1 MAKYDLGKF
10 KQKIS
15 PREGDEVKQKAASR
29 FNIADEV
36 LGITDNQEEDV
47 VPKSFARI
55 VRKTFS
61 IPENELQL
69 IGKVREKALN
79 KRVVLADSEIVR
91 IGLLIASELSDEKLE
106 EIAGRLEKM
115 PMGRPS
121 TKSKKK

>member
-15 PREGDEVKQKAASR
+15 PREGDEVKKKAASR
-29 FNIADEV
+29 FNVADEV
-36 LGITDNQEEDV
+36 LGINQAEDAA
-47 VPKSFARI
+47 PKSFARI

-69 IGKVREKALN
+69 IEKVREKALN

-106 EIAGRLEKM
+106 KIAGRLEKM
-115 PMGRPS
+115 PM
-121 TKSKKK
+121 